1 MEHNDRESHIQNGAG
16 RGGDKKGLL
25 IAIKNIKVWLPLIFL
40 MNLILGTSY
49 IFMCSNHNEV
59 KGVLLTFHVN
69 IRVLMISLFYKGE
82 ALSNKDSTVIV

>member
-25 IAIKNIKVWLPLIFL
+25 IAVKNIRVWLPLIFL
-40 MNLILGTSY
+40 MNLILGMSY

-59 KGVLLTFHVN
+59 KECF
-69 IRVLMISLFYKGE
+69 
-82 ALSNKDSTVIV
+82 